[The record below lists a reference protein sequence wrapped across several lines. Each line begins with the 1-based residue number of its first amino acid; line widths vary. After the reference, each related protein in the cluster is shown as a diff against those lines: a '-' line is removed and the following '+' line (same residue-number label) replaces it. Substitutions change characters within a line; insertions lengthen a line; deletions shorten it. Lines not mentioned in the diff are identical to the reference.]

1 MRGRIGGGTHPLL
14 PLLAV
19 LGLVITGCGSA
30 APVGPAGT
38 GTTEGATAAPSVDA
52 DPLPDRLTFRPDDAP
67 AGSGDVSFADGG
79 SIATTAAD
87 GTRFRLD
94 VPPMAVAGDVT
105 ITMTSLAEVVG
116 LTHEPARVH
125 AVQLQPDG
133 LRFLEPVRLTIEP
146 ATPIA
151 LDAQLAFEA
160 EGDGAAPGPG
170 LIDPTTRDIV
180 LVLQHFTVEGVA
192 QVTPEQRRIFR
203 AKSAANATERL
214 QRQVRE
220 LLADERVRQLTTGE
234 ESLAPAEA
242 LESIA
247 EEYQR
252 EVLDKLRLNVSE
264 SCASA
269 EGYVREV
276 LSWERQRQL
285 VEVSEAGE
293 EASLGRIAEALGF
306 VQSRFDACERE
317 AVERCRASKDPSILV
332 SFWVT
337 WGLERSPGMVETARD
352 RCLGS
357 DYRID
362 RTVTASQ
369 MNVTYTIRYTATKCG
384 GPTGDW
390 VIDSAGTLSG
400 YGGTASIGGPVHVTI
415 EDGSMTGPVD
425 GIADFHKSTG
435 GVDES
440 TQGRF
445 VGTATFVEDPATL
458 RLDITGGTGNGY
470 PYGYLETGLL
480 QPGTLTLPLEEGRF
494 CE

>member
-1 MRGRIGGGTHPLL
+1 
-14 PLLAV
+14 
-19 LGLVITGCGSA
+19 
-30 APVGPAGT
+30 
-38 GTTEGATAAPSVDA
+38 
-52 DPLPDRLTFRPDDAP
+52 
-67 AGSGDVSFADGG
+67 
-79 SIATTAAD
+79 
-87 GTRFRLD
+87 
-94 VPPMAVAGDVT
+94 MAVAGDVT
-105 ITMTSLAEVVG
+105 ITMTSLVDVVG

-125 AVQLQPDG
+125 AVRLEPDG
-133 LRFLEPVRLTIEP
+133 LRLLEPVRLTIEP
-146 ATPIA
+146 VTPIV

-160 EGDGAAPGPG
+160 EGDGTAPAPA
-170 LIDPTTRDIV
+170 LIDPATRDIV

-203 AKSAANATERL
+203 AKSASNAAERL

-234 ESLAPAEA
+234 ESLTPAEA

-247 EEYQR
+247 EAYQR
-252 EVLDKLRLNVSE
+252 EVLDKLRTNASE
-264 SCASA
+264 SCGSA
-269 EGYVREV
+269 EGYLREV
-276 LSWERQRQL
+276 LSWERQRQIAGL
-285 VEVSEAGE
+285 SQAGE
-293 EASLGRIAEALGF
+293 EASQGRIAEALGF
-306 VQSRFDACERE
+306 VRDRFEACERE

-337 WGLERSPGMVETARD
+337 WGVERSPRMAEEARR
-352 RCLGS
+352 RCVGS

-369 MNVTYTIRYTATKCG
+369 MNVTYEIRYTATKCG

-415 EDGSMTGPVD
+415 EDGSTTGPVD
-425 GIADFHKSTG
+425 GIANLHKSIG
-435 GVDES
+435 GVTES

-445 VGTATFVEDPATL
+445 VGTATFIEEPATL

-470 PYGYLETGLL
+470 PYGFLDTGLL

-494 CE
+494 CD